1 MALAGASPRPI
12 NQTRLEWVMLTFNAE
27 QLRRVSR
34 AAFVATGAPE
44 DIAARVA
51 DALVDANL
59 TGHDSHGV
67 IRIPQYV
74 NGIAAGEIDVQARPE
89 VLRETAVSA
98 LVDGRWTFGQ
108 VAAER
113 ATQVAVAKAREA
125 GMATVGLIRAHHIGR
140 LGEYSEMASA
150 QGVILM
156 VFAGGFEGGHG
167 AAPFGG
173 KQIAFGTNPLSFGL
187 PAGERPD
194 VMVDFA
200 TTAVA
205 AGKIRVAM
213 AKGEQLPEGMI
224 ADKEGRP
231 TTNPADYF
239 DGGFLL
245 PAGGHKG
252 YGLGVVIELLGQA
265 LTGADTTAEA
275 NLGGPFY
282 RRSGSLFVALNTG
295 LFRPQEEYS
304 LAADRVVERI
314 KAIAPAPGFQEV
326 LLPGEPELRARWRRV
341 NEGIGVAEATW
352 EAIKACT
359 APLGVDVDAIVQG

>member
-1 MALAGASPRPI
+1 
-12 NQTRLEWVMLTFNAE
+12 MLSFTAE

-51 DALVDANL
+51 ESLVDANL

-67 IRIPQYV
+67 MRIPQYV
-74 NGIAAGEIDVQARPE
+74 NGIAQGEIDVRARPE
-89 VLRETAVSA
+89 VCRETAVSA
-98 LVDGRWTFGQ
+98 LVDGHWTFGQ
-108 VAAER
+108 VAAGR
-113 ATQVAVAKAREA
+113 ATQVAIAKARENGVA
-125 GMATVGLIRAHHIGR
+125 AVGLIRAHHIGR

-167 AAPFGG
+167 AAPYGG
-173 KQIAFGTNPLSFGL
+173 RQIAFGTNPLSFGL

-252 YGLGVVIELLGQA
+252 YGLAVVVELLGQA
-265 LTGADTTAEA
+265 FTGADTTAEG

-282 RRSGSLFVALNTG
+282 RRSGSLFVALNAG
-295 LFRPQEEYS
+295 LFRPAEEYAQ
-304 LAADRVVERI
+304 AADNVINRI
-314 KAIAPAPGFQEV
+314 KAVPPAPGFSEV
-326 LLPGEPELRARWRRV
+326 MLPGEPELRARWRRACD
-341 NEGIGVAEATW
+341 GIAVPEATW

-359 APLGVDVDAIVQG
+359 APLGVDVDAVARG